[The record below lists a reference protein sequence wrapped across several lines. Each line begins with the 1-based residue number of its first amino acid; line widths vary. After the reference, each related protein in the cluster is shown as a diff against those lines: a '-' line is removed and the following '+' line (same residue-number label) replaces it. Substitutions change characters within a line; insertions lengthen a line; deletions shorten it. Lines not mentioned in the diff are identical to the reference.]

1 MATTLQ
7 ALYPSVQ
14 FIVLHGVE
22 GCGAGYAGDNEAL
35 GLSIDTVDC
44 SECDRGGNGQARD
57 KCSCGWKAKRAKR
70 GGCYLGTLRDGLSL

>member
-1 MATTLQ
+1 MSEYTDGTYTIYSEHVGSCDEAERMATTLQ

-35 GLSIDTVDC
+35 GLSIDTVASAC
-44 SECDRGGNGQARD
+44 R
-57 KCSCGWKAKRAKR
+57 RA
-70 GGCYLGTLRDGLSL
+70 GTR